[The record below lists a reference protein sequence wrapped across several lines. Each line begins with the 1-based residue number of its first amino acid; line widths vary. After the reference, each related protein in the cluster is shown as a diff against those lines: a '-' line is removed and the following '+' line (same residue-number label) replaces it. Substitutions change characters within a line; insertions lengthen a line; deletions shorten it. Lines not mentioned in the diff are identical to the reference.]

1 MNVSTN
7 QNTLGSNDTRGCI
20 NKKIWE
26 ANDKFENSDRG
37 FADVSNVLKKLR
49 VLIFFPENKYMLIV

>member
-7 QNTLGSNDTRGCI
+7 QNTLGSNDTHGCI